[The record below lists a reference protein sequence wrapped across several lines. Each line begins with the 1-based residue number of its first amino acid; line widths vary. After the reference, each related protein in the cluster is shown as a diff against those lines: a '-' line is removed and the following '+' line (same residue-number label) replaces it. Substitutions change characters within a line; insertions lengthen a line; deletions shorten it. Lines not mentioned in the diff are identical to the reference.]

1 MIPYISII
9 GKSDSGKTTFLE
21 KLIGVLVGRGL
32 VIATAKHHTHP
43 IEIDTPGKDS
53 WRHAQ
58 AGAQVTMVSSPMQY
72 SVIHHVSE
80 EATLEK
86 LVLEAEAAGVDLM
99 ITEGFKK
106 AGSDRI
112 ELSRMARSETPVSSV
127 DEIIGLITDN
137 QVVAEK
143 YAKTIPTFGLEDVEP
158 VADFIMARYNLFRNE

>member
-1 MIPYISII
+1 MIPYISVI

-21 KLIGVLVGRGL
+21 KLISVLVGRGL

-53 WRHAQ
+53 WRHAR
-58 AGAQVTMVSSPMQY
+58 AGAQVTMVSSPLQY

-86 LVLEAEAAGVDLM
+86 LVAEAQAAGVDLM

-112 ELSRMARSETPVSSV
+112 ELSRMARSDAPVSSV
-127 DEIIGLITDN
+127 DELVGLITDN
-137 QVVAEK
+137 ESIDAEYGK
-143 YAKTIPTFGLEDVEP
+143 KIPVFGLEDAES
-158 VADFIMARYNLFRNE
+158 VADFIIARYHLLERG